1 MGTFYQGNNQ
11 LQEQKKYV
19 NILLALM
26 IHRNVCKLLFP
37 MSSSGKIN
45 VKSLITQTVRE
56 INKNKSSKKKKK

>member
-1 MGTFYQGNNQ
+1 
-11 LQEQKKYV
+11 
-19 NILLALM
+19 M

-56 INKNKSSKKKKK
+56 INKNKSSKKKKKLF